1 MRQASSGQAEIA
13 GRRHRNP
20 LRRLRGGVA
29 GAIAFL
35 TIIPVPGRWTDPDIS
50 DMSDTVAWLPLVGA
64 GLGAAAGA
72 VRLIAVPLFGPDPST
87 ALAMATLVILSGGL
101 HQDALADFADGLGVR
116 GERERRLAV
125 MRDSTLG
132 TFGVLALI
140 GWGLLL
146 FAALAPMSRDH
157 ALLALTVA
165 GAGGRLAALVHARTA
180 VPARSDGLGASFR
193 VPPAAAL
200 VAAAIAAV
208 CAIGLL
214 GVWRGTLSL
223 AVALAFGALTALCA
237 RRSFGGRT
245 GDTLGTG
252 IAVAEVAI
260 CLALLA
266 SWR

>member
-1 MRQASSGQAEIA
+1 MRQASSGQAELA
-13 GRRHRNP
+13 ESRRP
-20 LRRLRGGVA
+20 GPFRRVLGGVA

-35 TIIPVPGRWTDPDIS
+35 TIIPVPGRWTDPDIT
-50 DMSDTVAWLPLVGA
+50 DMSEAVAWLPLVGA

-72 VRLIAVPLFGPDPST
+72 VRLIAVPLFGPGPST
-87 ALAMATLVILSGGL
+87 ALAMATLVLLSGGL

-116 GERERRLAV
+116 GDRERRLAV

-140 GWGLLL
+140 GWALLL
-146 FAALAPMSRDH
+146 FAALAPMSRTH

-180 VPARSDGLGASFR
+180 VPARSDGLGASFT
-193 VPPAAAL
+193 VLPVASLA
-200 VAAAIAAV
+200 AAAIAAV
-208 CAIGLL
+208 SAIGLL
-214 GVWRGTLSL
+214 GVWRGSLSL
-223 AVALAFGALTALCA
+223 GVAVAFGALTAVCA
-237 RRSFGGRT
+237 RRRLGGRT
-245 GDTLGTG
+245 GDTLGAG
-252 IAVAEVAI
+252 IAVTEVAI